1 MENDLVSD
9 FDNFLRRED
18 FEWLDYIV
26 EIASDILKNFTDSD
40 WVKLTEL
47 IKLKPLHWQERCVE
61 AAGSTQSEK
70 AVPLLLWIL
79 NMAADE
85 EVSIIAGSKLD
96 DLEVDIPFMFKGRI
110 LSLLSFMDKNI
121 PRHIRRDDIQNL
133 LNRLV

>member
-1 MENDLVSD
+1 MEYDLVCD
-9 FDNFLRRED
+9 FDEFLRRED
-18 FEWLDYIV
+18 FVWLDYIV

-40 WVKLTEL
+40 WVMLAELT
-47 IKLKPLHWQERCVE
+47 KLKPLHWQERCAE

-85 EVSIIAGSKLD
+85 EVSIIAGSQLD
-96 DLEVDIPFMFKGRI
+96 DLEVDIPFMYKDRL
-110 LSLLSFMDKNI
+110 LSLLSFMGKSI
-121 PRHIRRDDIQNL
+121 PGHIRRDDIQNL